1 MDRKEN
7 KIRITQ
13 RQEMYQKNDIK
24 NKGEETDRDRDV

>member
-1 MDRKEN
+1 MGRKEN

-24 NKGEETDRDRDV
+24 NRGEETDTDV